1 MSNSR
6 GMLAGVLLG
15 VALATVG
22 CATGGGA
29 SGGKVRIKGSTMC
42 SAHGGTY
49 STATKSCTYT
59 ASTKSLREACQAQQG
74 SWDDAS
80 EYCSIDPM

>member
-15 VALATVG
+15 VALTTVG
-22 CATGGGA
+22 CASGGMG
-29 SGGKVRIKGSTMC
+29 GGKVRIKGATMC
-42 SAHGGTY
+42 TAHGGTY
-49 STATKSCTYT
+49 NSATKSCTYT

-74 SWDDAS
+74 TWDDAS
-80 EYCSIDPM
+80 EFCSIDPM

>member
-1 MSNSR
+1 MANSR
-6 GMLAGVLLG
+6 GVIAGVVLG

-22 CATGGGA
+22 CATGGTTG
-29 SGGKVRIKGSTMC
+29 SKVRIKGSTMC
-42 SAHGGTY
+42 AAHGGTY
-49 STATKSCTYT
+49 NSATKSCTYT
-59 ASTKSLREACQAQQG
+59 ASTKSLRAACEAQQG

>member
-22 CATGGGA
+22 CASGGGMG
-29 SGGKVRIKGSTMC
+29 GGKVRIKGSTMC
-42 SAHGGTY
+42 TAHGGTY
-49 STATKSCTYT
+49 ISATKSCTYT
-59 ASTKSLREACQAQQG
+59 ASTKSL
-74 SWDDAS
+74 
-80 EYCSIDPM
+80 

>member
-1 MSNSR
+1 MSNGR

-29 SGGKVRIKGSTMC
+29 GGGKVRIKGATMC
-42 SAHGGTY
+42 AAHGGTY
-49 STATKSCTYT
+49 NSANRSCTYT
-59 ASTKSLREACQAQQG
+59 ASTKSLRAACEAQQG
-74 SWDDAS
+74 TWDDAS
-80 EYCSIDPM
+80 EFCSIDPM

>member
-49 STATKSCTYT
+49 SSATKSCTYT

-74 SWDDAS
+74 TWDDAA
-80 EYCSIDPM
+80 EFCSIDPM

>member
-15 VALATVG
+15 VALTTVG
-22 CATGGGA
+22 CAT
-29 SGGKVRIKGSTMC
+29 GGKVRIKGSTMC
-42 SAHGGTY
+42 AAHGGTY
-49 STATKSCTYT
+49 SSATKSCTYT

-74 SWDDAS
+74 TWDDAS
-80 EYCSIDPM
+80 EFCSIDPM

>member
-1 MSNSR
+1 
-6 GMLAGVLLG
+6 
-15 VALATVG
+15 
-22 CATGGGA
+22 
-29 SGGKVRIKGSTMC
+29 MC

-49 STATKSCTYT
+49 SSATKSCTYT